1 MEDGCM
7 VKENGNMS
15 KLGKPI
21 GINGCWS
28 LIPYLVIFMFVWNA
42 LQYGVSQF
50 FFCFLQGFQVG

>member
-1 MEDGCM
+1 M